1 MSVSEKAT
9 HRLARIP
16 KYVSINKR
24 IRGNVPPGSVA
35 SGPPRVGTERLQRF
49 VSYQLT
55 AGFHT
60 PTEAPVIDRHRDE
73 ASSASGKCILDGK
86 FGHAYNSS
94 ELRMCLC
101 A

>member
-9 HRLARIP
+9 HLLTRISRC
-16 KYVSINKR
+16 VSINKR
-24 IRGNVPPGSVA
+24 IRGNVLPGSGA
-35 SGPPRVGTERLQRF
+35 TG
-49 VSYQLT
+49 
-55 AGFHT
+55 
-60 PTEAPVIDRHRDE
+60 APVIDRHRDE